1 MCYYPESDGHIRNVV
16 KVVSDVS
23 NYAPEKEQLDATG
36 VHTSIFAVKR
46 NFIALQTKTD
56 MLDINNNFFKKVDDL
71 DGDNLALF
79 EVNCPYR
86 FEKKKLSDV
95 VSEEVFTRN

>member
-1 MCYYPESDGHIRNVV
+1 
-16 KVVSDVS
+16 
-23 NYAPEKEQLDATG
+23 
-36 VHTSIFAVKR
+36 
-46 NFIALQTKTD
+46 
-56 MLDINNNFFKKVDDL
+56 MLDINNNFLKKVDDL

-95 VSEEVFTRN
+95 VSEEVFTWN

>member
-1 MCYYPESDGHIRNVV
+1 M
-16 KVVSDVS
+16 
-23 NYAPEKEQLDATG
+23 
-36 VHTSIFAVKR
+36 
-46 NFIALQTKTD
+46 QTKTD
-56 MLDINNNFFKKVDDL
+56 MLDINNNFLKKVDDL